1 MLRMLGLVLLLFALG
16 CLGSRQG
23 GRSESLSETQ
33 ALELAVALANE
44 ECKARF
50 SAEPFDAS
58 SYRIKFVDGRWQWGK
73 LDPGGLHGFSA
84 RVSFDGNGR
93 GRRVEV
99 FLSTDKR
106 SAS

>member
-1 MLRMLGLVLLLFALG
+1 MFRMLGLVLLLFALG
-16 CLGSRQG
+16 CLGARQG
-23 GRSESLSETQ
+23 GHSESLSETQ

-73 LDPGGLHGFSA
+73 LDPAGPGGFSA
-84 RVSFDGNGR
+84 IVSFDVS
-93 GRRVEV
+93 GRRRIVEV
-99 FLSTDKR
+99 FLSTDR
-106 SAS
+106 RG